1 MEESS
6 IKQSRGE

>member
-6 IKQSRGE
+6 IKSN